1 MGAMHYCTLS
11 MFMLRAHETDI
22 MLCLSCGLVPT
33 QTDIMH
39 QCTQT
44 PPDTHTQTHNRFH
57 FISLLQTYDVRLPGN
72 CLSKQNPSP
81 HRGEAP
87 SCWSARGSR
96 SPLTHTIQPLT
107 PSLNPSFIVHISLT
121 GLLENSALDS
131 NNIWMYSL
139 HWRGHKRK
147 ILWVMRETHTGRNLF
162 FFFLTVK
169 RNRENRE
176 AVCMVG
182 GSKIFSIVWWYYN

>member
-1 MGAMHYCTLS
+1 MRM
-11 MFMLRAHETDI
+11 
-22 MLCLSCGLVPT
+22 SCGLVHTHNAPVHT
-33 QTDIMH
+33 NSSRY
-39 QCTQT
+39 
-44 PPDTHTQTHNRFH
+44 THTHKPITTF
-57 FISLLQTYDVRLPGN
+57 SSSPCCKLYDVRLPGN

-121 GLLENSALDS
+121 GLLKNSALDS
-131 NNIWMYSL
+131 NNIWMYSV

-147 ILWVMRETHTGRNLF
+147 ILWVMRETHTGRNF